1 MRRYKNTP
9 LHPQTFINAPSHVML
24 GIVNT
29 IDQGTMRV
37 IRVLFVCT
45 GNICRSPTADG
56 VFAHMV
62 AQAGLSARIDVDSC
76 GTTSYH
82 IGDPTDRRA
91 IKEARRRG
99 YDLSH
104 LRARQL
110 VANDYD
116 TFDYLIA
123 MDDGHLDIL
132 QRSCPENRMD
142 RIKLF
147 LDFHPARRGQS
158 VPDPYYGGADG
169 FSHVLDLIED
179 TSQNL
184 LEYLRNHHEL

>member
-1 MRRYKNTP
+1 M
-9 LHPQTFINAPSHVML
+9 
-24 GIVNT
+24 
-29 IDQGTMRV
+29 

-62 AQAGLSARIDVDSC
+62 AKAGLSHHIVVDSC

-82 IGDPTDRRA
+82 IGAPADRRTV
-91 IKEARRRG
+91 KEAAKRG
-99 YDLSH
+99 YDLSP
-104 LRARQL
+104 LRARKL
-110 VANDYD
+110 AISDYD

-132 QRSCPENRMD
+132 QRACPEHRQE

-147 LDFHPARRGQS
+147 LDFHPERRGQS
-158 VPDPYYGGADG
+158 VPDPYYGGAGG
-169 FSHVLDLIED
+169 FSHVLDLIEE
-179 TSQNL
+179 TSRNL
-184 LEYLRNHHEL
+184 LDYVRDQHNL